1 MMGRQWWTNPSTDW
15 SKGEPAQ
22 LLEFLMKVYPSS
34 DEIQRI
40 MNIASQGGKNFPD
53 AARPATGGWL
63 VVLQE
68 AAKSDQVLDLVAAVL
83 HDSGSSYLIPLKE
96 ALGAAR
102 REAYA
107 RFAVNP
113 GFVADSAL
121 ADEMMDCLQS
131 KPRTRPRRR
140 VGRLQA
146 LTQTADG
153 LPPTPS
159 HIMGLLQAM
168 RRTAVIQRGGH
179 AAGTGVLIGPDLLL
193 TAAHVIG
200 LGGDPPDVSNT
211 VAVFDFHIEK
221 GRDQFETGERV
232 AVTAFCCGMP
242 PTNAEKIG
250 TVATWNSPADRL
262 DYAILRLA
270 RPIGAEDVSDL
281 GGISTRGYYEILGPA
296 YQDEYKFEPQPTLLI
311 CQHPLGEAQVVSYP
325 RGPYELNQLHTRVRY
340 QGNTLQGS
348 SGAPV
353 FDLRGRLVALHHFSA
368 GRRNQ
373 GVPISAIVGSLP
385 TELTAAGYPDTSQPP
400 VAGPSPAGTSTLL
413 DPYGVGRISEQ
424 PLVDR
429 SFLRDRLRK
438 MAQADGARELFI
450 EGGRRSGISTSYQL
464 LSYVALHSPQVAELR
479 QAAPAGLRAYKI
491 DLNEYSSGPVADRSG
506 KIASVLNRWFGGGG
520 SQADTLAQDAREI
533 TAFKQD
539 WWSLLQGSD
548 RQWWIF
554 VDSIDDVTA
563 LGGGVDELIQAL
575 VDLADDVQIPLRVV
589 LGGRVASSIG
599 GERWQ
604 HFPRDDILPIS
615 EQHISEWVR
624 DQWDGRSPPP
634 DEGRLEACLRKT
646 FGDPYQSPRPDQL
659 PLLLRALFAC
669 LEEGP

>member
-1 MMGRQWWTNPSTDW
+1 MGRQWWTNPATDW

-40 MNIASQGGKNFPD
+40 MNIASQGGKSFPD
-53 AARPATGGWL
+53 AARLATAGWL
-63 VVLQE
+63 VILQE

-83 HDSGSSYLIPLKE
+83 NDSGSNYLIPLKE

-107 RFAVNP
+107 RFVVKP
-113 GFVADSAL
+113 WFMADPAL
-121 ADEMMDCLQS
+121 ATEIMDGLQS

-140 VGRLQA
+140 VGGLQA

-153 LPPTPS
+153 LPPTRS
-159 HIMGLLQAM
+159 HITALLQAM
-168 RRTAVIQRGGH
+168 RRTAVIRRGSQPV
-179 AAGTGVLIGPDLLL
+179 GTGVLIGPDLLL

-200 LGGDPPDVSNT
+200 LGGAPPDVSNT
-211 VAVFDFHIEK
+211 VAVFDFHIEN
-221 GRDQFETGERV
+221 GRSQAETGEHV
-232 AVTAFCCGMP
+232 AVTAFCCGLP

-250 TVATWNSPADRL
+250 TVTTWNSPADRL

-270 RPIGAEDVSDL
+270 RPIGAENVSDL
-281 GGISTRGYYEILGPA
+281 GGNSTRGYFEILGPA
-296 YQDEYKFEPQPTLLI
+296 YQDEYKFEPQPTLVI
-311 CQHPLGEAQVVSYP
+311 CQHPLGEAQAVSYP
-325 RGPYELNQLHTRVRY
+325 SGPYELNQLHTRVRY
-340 QGNTLQGS
+340 QGNTLRGS

-353 FDLRGRLVALHHFSA
+353 FDLHGRLVALHHFSA

-385 TELTAAGYPDTSQPP
+385 TELKAAGYPGAGQSP
-400 VAGPSPAGTSTLL
+400 VAGPGPAGTPTLL

-424 PLVDR
+424 PLVNR

-464 LSYVALHSPQVAELR
+464 LSYVALHSPQVPDLR
-479 QAAPAGLRAYKI
+479 RAAPAGLRARKI
-491 DLNEYSSGPVADRSG
+491 DLNEYSSAPVADRSG
-506 KIASVLNRWFGGGG
+506 KIASVLNRWFGGG

-533 TAFKQD
+533 TTFKQD
-539 WWSLLQGSD
+539 WWGLLQGSD

-554 VDSIDDVTA
+554 VNSIDDVTA
-563 LGGGVDELIQAL
+563 LRGGVDELIHAL

-599 GERWQ
+599 GERWR
-604 HFPRDDILPIS
+604 HFPRDEILPIS

-634 DEGRLEACLRKT
+634 DERRLEACLRKI

-659 PLLLRALFAC
+659 PLLLRALLAC

>member
-1 MMGRQWWTNPSTDW
+1 MGRQWWANQSTDW
-15 SKGEPAQ
+15 SKGEPAR

-53 AARPATGGWL
+53 AAQLATGGWL

-96 ALGAAR
+96 ALGSAR
-102 REAYA
+102 REAYT

-113 GFVADSAL
+113 WFVADPTL
-121 ADEMMDCLQS
+121 AAEMMDGLQS
-131 KPRTRPRRR
+131 RPRTRPRRR

-153 LPPTPS
+153 FPPTRS
-159 HIMGLLQAM
+159 HITALLQAM
-168 RRTAVIQRGGH
+168 RRTAVIRRGGH

-211 VAVFDFHIEK
+211 VAVFDFHIEN
-221 GRDQFETGERV
+221 GQNQDETGERV
-232 AVTAFCCGMP
+232 AVTALCCGMP

-281 GGISTRGYYEILGPA
+281 GGSSIRGYYEILGPA

-368 GRRNQ
+368 GKRNQ

-385 TELTAAGYPDTSQPP
+385 AELTAAGYPGPGQPQ
-400 VAGPSPAGTSTLL
+400 AGGPGPAGTLPLL
-413 DPYGVGRISEQ
+413 DPYRVGRIAER
-424 PLVDR
+424 PFVDR
-429 SFLRDRLRK
+429 MFLRQRLRD
-438 MAQADGARELFI
+438 MAQMDGARELFI

-464 LSYVALHSPQVAELR
+464 LSYVALHSPQVAELK
-479 QAAPAGLRAYKI
+479 QAAPAGLRARKI
-491 DLNEYSSGPVADRSG
+491 DLREYSSVPVADRSG
-506 KIASVLNRWFGGGG
+506 KIASVLNQWFSAG

-539 WWSLLQGSD
+539 WWSLLQSSD

-554 VDSIDDVTA
+554 IDSIDDVTEIRQ
-563 LGGGVDELIQAL
+563 GGVDELIHAL

-589 LGGRVASSIG
+589 LAGRAASSIEG
-599 GERWQ
+599 DQWQ
-604 HFPRDDILPIS
+604 HFQRDEILPIS
-615 EQHISEWVR
+615 EGHISEWVR
-624 DQWDGRSPPP
+624 DQM
-634 DEGRLEACLRKT
+634 EGRNPPLDEQRLKACLRET
-646 FGDPYQSPRPDQL
+646 FGDPYRSPRSDQL
-659 PLLLRALFAC
+659 PLLLRALLAC

>member
-1 MMGRQWWTNPSTDW
+1 MRRQWWTDPATDW
-15 SKGEPAQ
+15 SKGKPAQ
-22 LLEFLMKVYPSS
+22 LLEFLMKVYPSA

-40 MNIASQGGKNFPD
+40 MKIASQGGKSFPD
-53 AARPATGGWL
+53 PARLATAGWL
-63 VVLQE
+63 AVLQE
-68 AAKSDQVLDLVAAVL
+68 AAKADQVLDLVAAVL
-83 HDSGSSYLIPLKE
+83 HDSGSSYLVPLKA
-96 ALGAAR
+96 ALGPAR

-107 RFAVNP
+107 RFVVNP
-113 GFVADSAL
+113 WFVADPAL
-121 ADEMMDCLQS
+121 ATEVMAGLQS
-131 KPRTRPRRR
+131 RPRTRRRRR
-140 VGRLQA
+140 VGGLQA

-159 HIMGLLQAM
+159 HIMALLQAM
-168 RRTAVIQRGGH
+168 RRTAVIRRGGR
-179 AAGTGVLIGPDLLL
+179 AVGTGVLIGPDLLL

-211 VAVFDFHIEK
+211 VAVFDFHVEN
-221 GRDQFETGERV
+221 GRSPAETGEHV

-250 TVATWNSPADRL
+250 TVTTWNSPTDRL
-262 DYAILRLA
+262 DYAILQLA
-270 RPIGAEDVSDL
+270 RPIGAENVADL
-281 GGISTRGYYEILGPA
+281 GGNSTRGYYEILGPA
-296 YQDEYKFEPQPTLLI
+296 YQDEYEFEQQPTLLI
-311 CQHPLGEAQVVSYP
+311 CQHPLGEAQTVSYP

-340 QGNTLQGS
+340 QGNTLRGS

-353 FDLRGRLVALHHFSA
+353 FDLLGRLVALHHFSA

-385 TELTAAGYPDTSQPP
+385 AKLTAAGYSQPSQLL
-400 VAGPSPAGTSTLL
+400 GTGRGPAGTPTLL

-424 PLVDR
+424 PFVDR
-429 SFLRDRLRK
+429 SFLRQRLRN
-438 MAQADGARELFI
+438 MVQADGARELFI

-464 LSYVALHSPQVAELR
+464 LSYVARQSQQVAELR
-479 QAAPAGLRAYKI
+479 QAAPDGLRAYKI
-491 DLNEYSSGPVADRSG
+491 DLNEYSSGPVADRPS
-506 KIASVLNRWFGGGG
+506 KIASALNRLFGGS
-520 SQADTLAQDAREI
+520 SQADTLAQGAREI
-533 TAFKQD
+533 TTFKQD

-563 LGGGVDELIQAL
+563 LGGGVDELIHAL

-589 LGGRVASSIG
+589 LAGRAASSVG

-615 EQHISEWVR
+615 ELHISEWVQG
-624 DQWDGRSPPP
+624 QWDGRSPPL
-634 DEGRLEACLRKT
+634 DQQRLQACMRET

-659 PLLLRALFAC
+659 PLLLRALLAC